1 MTIEGYYNGK
11 QYVALEDVAVKE
23 NQKVR
28 ITILDE
34 YLEQDAHGRNVE
46 MLARYK
52 GFGGSLWKEDA
63 QEYVS
68 ALRAEE
74 RSNPRK
80 ISGYKNC
87 GFIAACGC
95 TCIRL

>member
-1 MTIEGYYNGK
+1 MTIEGYYDGR
-11 QYVALEDVAVKE
+11 QCVALEDVSVKE

-34 YLEQDAHGRNVE
+34 YFEPDEHGRNVE
-46 MLARYK
+46 LLARYK
-52 GFGGSLWKEDA
+52 GFGGRIWEKDP

-74 RSNPRK
+74 RSR
-80 ISGYKNC
+80 
-87 GFIAACGC
+87 
-95 TCIRL
+95 